1 MKGKRAESERESCSC
16 VSCTFQLDEHKICKI
31 TFAPTRRFSPP
42 LFTPSR
48 FPQRFMKTKTNKKV
62 KLLES
67 LAHQKNPHAEKIES
81 NRRKTSNQTDPHKI
95 VKILNTQIH
104 PISSMTGFLN
114 LKFCNLIHNSEY
126 ILSVS

>member
-1 MKGKRAESERESCSC
+1 MHLSAGWAQDMQNHLRTDETLLSTSMY
-16 VSCTFQLDEHKICKI
+16 TF
-31 TFAPTRRFSPP
+31 TFRLTRHRRFLNVSWK
-42 LFTPSR
+42 LN
-48 FPQRFMKTKTNKKV
+48 KT

-67 LAHQKNPHAEKIES
+67 LAHQKNPHAEEIET

-126 ILSVS
+126 ILSGS